1 MRKSTERL
9 AVGAT
14 IAAAVGY
21 VAGILTAP
29 KSGKETRAEIQRN
42 ASKAR
47 TEAEHQLKSLHSELN
62 NLINDGKDQANKANT
77 KVKKELAEVLAK
89 AHIAKDKAREMLS
102 AIHEGDAEDRDLQKA
117 ITEVSKAIKHLKK
130 YMNNPPVEK
139 TEATVTGKKETT
151 KKQK

>member
-1 MRKSTERL
+1 MKKTTERL

-47 TEAEHQLKSLHSELN
+47 TEAEHQLKGLHSELN
-62 NLINDGKDQANKANT
+62 SLINDGKDQANKANA

-117 ITEVSKAIKHLKK
+117 ISEVSKAIKHLKK
-130 YMNNPPVEK
+130 YLNNPPADK
-139 TEATVTGKKETT
+139 AQANKTT
-151 KKQK
+151 KKPADKK